1 MDGRVKGTRVVL
13 SNDEGAIYPVSLE
26 PDKIELSNSELEE
39 LALNIIYQKNF
50 RDKYE
55 NEKFKEFNE
64 KIANYEELINKMNQ
78 SMEESDKMLQL
89 ATATL
94 NELIS
99 NMYPDEGGTDKLPD
113 KDDVGIVSTTTTYA
127 VSTSDAEEPTSGW
140 SDTIPD
146 VPAGQ
151 YLWTKT
157 VLTYTDGTSE
167 TKYQKNSHY
176 K

>member
-1 MDGRVKGTRVVL
+1 MDLTFTSKLQEFDIDGSVKGTRVVL

-64 KIANYEELINKMNQ
+64 KIAKYEELINTMKL

-94 NELIS
+94 NELIGQ
-99 NMYPDEGGTDKLPD
+99 MYPDEGATGGTT
-113 KDDVGIVSTTTTYA
+113 GGA
-127 VSTSDAEEPTSGW
+127 
-140 SDTIPD
+140 
-146 VPAGQ
+146 
-151 YLWTKT
+151 
-157 VLTYTDGTSE
+157 TDGVTEGTTDE
-167 TKYQKNSHY
+167 TAKEN
-176 K
+176 

>member
-1 MDGRVKGTRVVL
+1 MDLKFASKLQEFDIDGTVKGTRVVL

-55 NEKFKEFNE
+55 NEKFGELNE
-64 KIANYEELINKMNQ
+64 KIAKYEELINIMKL

-94 NELIS
+94 NELIGH
-99 NMYPDEGGTDKLPD
+99 MYPDEGTSNDTTEGPTGGTTE
-113 KDDVGIVSTTTTYA
+113 GTTEGSTEGTTDET
-127 VSTSDAEEPTSGW
+127 
-140 SDTIPD
+140 
-146 VPAGQ
+146 
-151 YLWTKT
+151 TK
-157 VLTYTDGTSE
+157 E
-167 TKYQKNSHY
+167 N
-176 K
+176 

>member
-1 MDGRVKGTRVVL
+1 MDLKFTSKLQEFDIDGSVKGTRVVL

-55 NEKFKEFNE
+55 NEKFGELNE
-64 KIANYEELINKMNQ
+64 KIAKYEELINTMKL

-94 NELIS
+94 NELIGH
-99 NMYPDEGGTDKLPD
+99 MYPDEGTSNDTTEGSTGGITEGATGGSTEGTTDE
-113 KDDVGIVSTTTTYA
+113 TTK
-127 VSTSDAEEPTSGW
+127 E
-140 SDTIPD
+140 
-146 VPAGQ
+146 
-151 YLWTKT
+151 
-157 VLTYTDGTSE
+157 
-167 TKYQKNSHY
+167 N
-176 K
+176 